1 MDRICSALIEKINT
15 LTGVGRYVIIS
26 EDEFLECFAEG
37 EEPAGGE
44 LKKALKELISE
55 GYIDLK
61 YSSGNMFCVAPLKK
75 YAAEDTDETEEIIQP
90 EQPVQIVTEGGYAGL
105 KTFAAA
111 FAGGMAGSLIISLI
125 FAFV

>member
-37 EEPAGGE
+37 EEPTDGE
-44 LKKALKELISE
+44 LKKALKGLIAE
-55 GYIDLK
+55 GFIDLK

-75 YAAEDTDETEEIIQP
+75 YTAEEPEDLQP
-90 EQPVQIVTEGGYAGL
+90 EPNGLPVPITSESGYAGL

>member
-37 EEPAGGE
+37 EEPTDGE
-44 LKKALKELISE
+44 LKKALKGLIAE
-55 GYIDLK
+55 GFIDLK

-75 YAAEDTDETEEIIQP
+75 YMAEEPEEQP
-90 EQPVQIVTEGGYAGL
+90 EPNGLPVPITSESGYAGL